1 MNCLQHVLWVRSPL
15 EIVVNFWE
23 DKNCHMFNSIWKMA
37 LCNVRRFNIRNEN
50 DYLIILAWV
59 MLKYSKSI

>member
-37 LCNVRRFNIRNEN
+37 LCNVRRFNI
-50 DYLIILAWV
+50 
-59 MLKYSKSI
+59 